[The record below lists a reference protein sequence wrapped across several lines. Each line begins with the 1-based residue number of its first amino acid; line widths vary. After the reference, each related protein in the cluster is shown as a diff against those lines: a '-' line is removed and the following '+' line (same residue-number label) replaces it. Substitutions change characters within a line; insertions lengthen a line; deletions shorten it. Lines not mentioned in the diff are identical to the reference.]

1 MNDKFVAGLLDLVSH
16 GSVAHFLF
24 FCSFGYRYIVI
35 RIGAMNDKFVAGLLD
50 VVSHGSVAHFLECAN
65 ESMMSIFLTHNVPL
79 YTVRARVQKNLVL

>member
-1 MNDKFVAGLLDLVSH
+1 
-16 GSVAHFLF
+16 
-24 FCSFGYRYIVI
+24 
-35 RIGAMNDKFVAGLLD
+35 MNDKFVAGLLD